1 MFVRVMLVAAV
12 LAVSG
17 AAVPRS
23 SSPLAWLAVSN
34 GDSPFAGDW
43 RLLTTI
49 SPNGD
54 GFRDRALIR
63 FRLRRAATVTVVVG
77 WTKARLYPIWRR
89 RHRFGP
95 GLHTVEWAPRPA
107 ILR

>member
-17 AAVPRS
+17 AAAPRS

-34 GDSPFAGDW
+34 GDNPFAGDW

-54 GFRDRALIR
+54 AFRDRARIR
-63 FRLRRAATVTVVVG
+63 FRLRRTATVTVVVA
-77 WTKARLYPIWRR
+77 WTKARLYPVY
-89 RHRFGP
+89 RHRYRLGP
-95 GLHTVEWAPRPA
+95 GLHTVE
-107 ILR
+107 